1 MTQLTPYQMELL
13 GILQEECAEVI
24 QIISKIRR
32 FGIASFNPA
41 LEEDHET
48 NQDLLNLEVG
58 DVLALIDMIKET
70 ENSPLIESTIEERV
84 AHKKLKVVRYLR
96 S

>member
-32 FGIASFNPA
+32 FGIDSYNPT
-41 LEEDHET
+41 DPNVT
-48 NQDLLNLEVG
+48 NMDLLNLEIA
-58 DVLALIDMIKET
+58 DVQALIEMIKET
-70 ENSPLIESTIEERV
+70 PNSPVIQEVLDQRIH
-84 AHKKLKVVRYLR
+84 HKKQKVLRYLR
-96 S
+96 T